1 MNRIAGSII
10 PVFVMLL
17 TSVILS
23 NPVFAQL
30 SNATDSNA
38 SASPQASELLKK
50 ILSASSFSNIQSIS
64 FVDGIEISGV
74 NVGGSEITITLKQKA
89 TGSTDMNAS
98 TPVTVTA
105 VRLPGSSVKDVLA
118 LVEASAKFRGETT
131 PGPLASMMD
140 KMGSVLGTPSSNA
153 TDSVRP
159 LLSLMQLGQD
169 LEMGVGQVVGG
180 DWKNPRTVT
189 MGLVDMGELFGMGN
203 SNPSPNARAHFIM
216 VFVVPYVGKTTFGTV
231 PLN

>member
-1 MNRIAGSII
+1 MNRISASII

-17 TSVILS
+17 TSLILA

-30 SNATDSNA
+30 SNATDSNTA
-38 SASPQASELLKK
+38 VSPQASELLKK

-64 FVDGIEISGV
+64 FVDQIEISGI
-74 NVGGSEITITLKQKA
+74 NVGDSEITITLKQKA
-89 TGSTDMNAS
+89 SESTDTNAS

-105 VRLPGSSVKDVLA
+105 VRLPGSSVKDILA
-118 LVEASAKFRGETT
+118 LVEASAEFRETT

-140 KMGSVLGTPSSNA
+140 KMGSVLDTPSGSNA

-180 DWKNPRTVT
+180 DWKTPRTVT

>member
-10 PVFVMLL
+10 FVFVMLL

-89 TGSTDMNAS
+89 TGSTGMNAS
-98 TPVTVTA
+98 IPVTVTA

-231 PLN
+231 PLK